1 VSSSAGASRPL
12 EGVRIVA
19 FTQFLL
25 GPAAVQYLADLG
37 ADVIKIEGPAGAWE
51 RTWSGADTYLNDVS
65 VFFLL
70 ANRNCRSVTLDLKS
84 AAGVQVAKKLI
95 ASADVVLENFR
106 PGVMER
112 FGLDYDSLHEQ
123 FPELI
128 YASAS
133 GYGATG
139 DSAKLP
145 GQDLLLQAMTG
156 LAAHTGSAPD
166 APIPAGAAVVD
177 QHGAALL
184 AMGVMGA
191 LLHRHRTG
199 EGQQVSVTMI
209 QAALDLQTEPITYH
223 LNGGAVAP
231 AQERVGSSFHPGPYG
246 LYPTTDGHVAI
257 SLSPVAQVLQSLGA
271 TAPELS
277 DPAIAFSRRDDIRR
291 TVAPLIA
298 ELSTAEAL
306 SRLRAG
312 GVWSARVNDYD
323 QALAE
328 PAVAHLDP
336 VMEVQDPRA
345 GDLRLLRHPVNYSA
359 ADTSLT
365 RNPPALGEHTDE
377 VLTELGADE
386 DAIAEWRRDG
396 AFGSTN

>member
-1 VSSSAGASRPL
+1 MSSPVDASRPL
-12 EGVRIVA
+12 QGIRIVA

-37 ADVIKIEGPAGAWE
+37 ADVIKVEGPTGAWE
-51 RTWSGADTYLNDVS
+51 RTWAGANTYVNNVS

-84 AAGVQVAKKLI
+84 AAGAEVAKTLI

-106 PGVMER
+106 PGVMQR
-112 FGLDYDSLHEQ
+112 FGLDYDSLREE

-133 GYGATG
+133 GYGPTG
-139 DSAKLP
+139 EFAKLP

-156 LAAHTGSAPD
+156 LAANTGSEREAPV
-166 APIPAGAAVVD
+166 PAGAAVVD
-177 QHGAALL
+177 QHGAALF

-199 EGQQVSVTMI
+199 RGQQVSVTMI
-209 QAALDLQTEPITYH
+209 QAALDLQTEPFTYH

-231 AQERVGSSFHPGPYG
+231 AKERVGSSFHPGPYG

-257 SLSPVAQVLQSLGA
+257 SLSPVAQVLESLGA
-271 TAPELS
+271 AAPELS
-277 DPAIAFSRRDDIRR
+277 DPEIAFARRDDIRR

-298 ELSTAEAL
+298 KLSTAEAL
-306 SRLRAG
+306 SILRAG

-323 QALAE
+323 EVLEE
-328 PAVAHLDP
+328 PAVAHLNP
-336 VMEVQDPRA
+336 VMEVEDPRA
-345 GDLRLLRHPVNYSA
+345 GGVRLLRHPVTYSE
-359 ADTSLT
+359 ADTSII

-377 VLTELGADE
+377 VLAELGADE
-386 DAIAEWRRDG
+386 DSIAGWRRNG
-396 AFGSTN
+396 AFG

>member
-1 VSSSAGASRPL
+1 VVSRPL

-37 ADVIKIEGPAGAWE
+37 ADVIKVEGPAGAWE

-70 ANRNCRSVTLDLKS
+70 ANRNCRSISLNLKS
-84 AAGVQVAKKLI
+84 AVGAEVARRLI

-106 PGVMER
+106 PGVMKR
-112 FGLDYDSLHEQ
+112 FGLDYDALHEE
-123 FPELI
+123 FPELV

-133 GYGATG
+133 GYGASG
-139 DSAKLP
+139 EFSKLP

-156 LAAHTGSAPD
+156 LAANTGSQVE

-191 LLHRHRTG
+191 LLHRQRTG
-199 EGQQVSVTMI
+199 QGQHVSVTMV
-209 QAALDLQTEPITYH
+209 QAALDLQTEPFTYH
-223 LNGGAVAP
+223 LNGGPVAP
-231 AQERVGSSFHPGPYG
+231 AEERVGSSFHPGPYG
-246 LYPTTDGHVAI
+246 LYSTTDGHVAI
-257 SLSPVAQVLQSLGA
+257 SLSPVAQVLESLDA
-271 TAPELS
+271 TAPDLC
-277 DPAIAFSRRDDIRR
+277 DPAVAFSRRDDIRR

-298 ELSTAEAL
+298 ELSTSEAL
-306 SRLRAG
+306 AKLRRG

-323 QALAE
+323 DVLEE
-328 PAVAHLDP
+328 PAVAQLDP
-336 VMEVQDPRA
+336 VMEVEDPRA
-345 GDLRLLRHPVNYSA
+345 GSLRLLRHPVAYSK
-359 ADTSLT
+359 ADTSMT
-365 RNPPALGEHTDE
+365 RSPPALGEHTDE
-377 VLTELGADE
+377 VLRELGVDE
-386 DAIAEWRRDG
+386 DSIAGWRRSG
-396 AFGSTN
+396 AFG

>member
-1 VSSSAGASRPL
+1 MSARTVVSRPL
-12 EGVRIVA
+12 DGVRIVA

-37 ADVIKIEGPAGAWE
+37 ADVIKVEGPSGAWE

-70 ANRNCRSVTLDLKS
+70 ANRNSRSVSLDLKS
-84 AAGVQVAKKLI
+84 AAGVEVARRLI

-112 FGLDYDSLHEQ
+112 FGLDYDALHDD

-133 GYGATG
+133 GYGTSG
-139 DSAKLP
+139 EFSKLP

-156 LAAHTGSAPD
+156 LAASTGSESE

-184 AMGVMGA
+184 AMGVMAA
-191 LLHRHRTG
+191 LLHRQRTG
-199 EGQQVSVTMI
+199 EGQQVSVTMVH
-209 QAALDLQTEPITYH
+209 AALDLQTEPLTYH
-223 LNGGAVAP
+223 MNGGAVALP
-231 AQERVGSSFHPGPYG
+231 KERVGSSFHPGPYG

-257 SLSPVAQVLQSLGA
+257 SLSPVAQVLDSLGA
-271 TAPELS
+271 AAPDLS
-277 DPAIAFSRRDDIRR
+277 DPAVAFSRRDDIRR

-298 ELSTAEAL
+298 ELSTADAL
-306 SRLRAG
+306 AKLRRG
-312 GVWSARVNDYD
+312 GVWSARVNDYGD
-323 QALAE
+323 VLEE
-328 PAVAHLDP
+328 PAVAQLDP
-336 VMEVQDPRA
+336 VMEVEDPRA
-345 GDLRLLRHPVNYSA
+345 GTLRLLRHPVAYSRT
-359 ADTSLT
+359 DTRMT
-365 RNPPALGEHTDE
+365 RNPPALGEHTEE
-377 VLTELGADE
+377 VLRELGAD
-386 DAIAEWRRDG
+386 DDSVAEWRRGG
-396 AFGSTN
+396 AFG

>member
-1 VSSSAGASRPL
+1 MSAPQEVSRPL
-12 EGVRIVA
+12 DGVRIVA

-37 ADVIKIEGPAGAWE
+37 ADVIKVEGPFGAWE
-51 RTWSGADTYLNDVS
+51 RTWSGANTYLNDVS

-84 AAGVQVAKKLI
+84 AAGVEVARKLI

-106 PGVMER
+106 PGVMKR
-112 FGLDYDSLHEQ
+112 FGLDYDVLHDQ

-133 GYGATG
+133 GYGPSG
-139 DSAKLP
+139 QFSKLP

-156 LAAHTGSAPD
+156 LAANTGSEAE

-191 LLHRHRTG
+191 LLHRQRTG
-199 EGQQVSVTMI
+199 QGQHVSVTMV
-209 QAALDLQTEPITYH
+209 QAALDLQTEPLTYH
-223 LNGGAVAP
+223 MNGGAVAP
-231 AQERVGSSFHPGPYG
+231 PKERVGSSFHPGPYG

-257 SLSPVAQVLQSLGA
+257 SLSPVAQVLESLGA
-271 TAPELS
+271 TASDLS
-277 DPAIAFSRRDDIRR
+277 DPAVAFSRRDDIRR
-291 TVAPLIA
+291 AVAPLIA
-298 ELSTAEAL
+298 GLSTSEAL
-306 SRLRAG
+306 ARLRRG
-312 GVWSARVNDYD
+312 GVWSARVNDYGD
-323 QALAE
+323 VLEE
-328 PAVAHLDP
+328 PAVAELDP
-336 VMEVQDPRA
+336 VMEVEDPRA
-345 GDLRLLRHPVNYSA
+345 GMLRLLRHPVAYSA
-359 ADTSLT
+359 ADTSMT

-377 VLTELGADE
+377 VLRELGVDE
-386 DAIAEWRRDG
+386 DSVAGWRRSG
-396 AFGSTN
+396 AFG

>member
-1 VSSSAGASRPL
+1 MSSGTGASRPL
-12 EGVRIVA
+12 DGVRIVA

-37 ADVIKIEGPAGAWE
+37 ADVIKVEGPSGAWE
-51 RTWSGADTYLNDVS
+51 RTWSGANTYLNDVS

-84 AAGVQVAKKLI
+84 AAGVEVARMLI
-95 ASADVVLENFR
+95 ASADVVMENFR

-112 FGLDYDSLHEQ
+112 FGLDYESLRDDS
-123 FPELI
+123 PELI

-139 DSAKLP
+139 EFAKLP

-156 LAAHTGSAPD
+156 LAANTGSESE

-191 LLHRHRTG
+191 LLHRQRTG
-199 EGQQVSVTMI
+199 QGQHVMVTMI
-209 QAALDLQTEPITYH
+209 QAALDLQTEPFTYH

-231 AQERVGSSFHPGPYG
+231 AEERVGSSFHPGPYG
-246 LYPTTDGHVAI
+246 LYPTSDGHVAI
-257 SLSPVAQVLQSLGA
+257 SLSPVAQVLESLGA
-271 TAPELS
+271 SAPELS
-277 DPAIAFSRRDDIRR
+277 DPEIAFSRRDDIRR
-291 TVAPLIA
+291 TLAPLIA
-298 ELSTAEAL
+298 ELSTEEAL
-306 SRLRAG
+306 AKLKAG
-312 GVWSARVNDYD
+312 GVWTARVNDYD
-323 QALAE
+323 QVLDE
-328 PAVAHLDP
+328 PAVAQLDP
-336 VMEVQDPRA
+336 VMEVEDPRA
-345 GDLRLLRHPVNYSA
+345 GGVRLLRHPVTYSR
-359 ADTSLT
+359 ADTSMT

-377 VLTELGADE
+377 VLAGLGADE
-386 DAIAEWRRDG
+386 DSIAGWRRSG
-396 AFGSTN
+396 AFG

>member
-1 VSSSAGASRPL
+1 MSSPTVVSRPL

-37 ADVIKIEGPAGAWE
+37 ADVIKVEGPSGAWE
-51 RTWSGADTYLNDVS
+51 RTWSGANTYLNDVS

-70 ANRNCRSVTLDLKS
+70 ANRNCRSVSLDLKS
-84 AAGVQVAKKLI
+84 AAGVEVARRLI

-106 PGVMER
+106 PGVLKR
-112 FGLDYDSLHEQ
+112 FGLDYDALHHE
-123 FPELI
+123 FPGLI

-133 GYGATG
+133 GYGASG
-139 DSAKLP
+139 EFSKLP

-156 LAAHTGSAPD
+156 LAANTGSEAE

-191 LLHRHRTG
+191 LLHRQHTG
-199 EGQQVSVTMI
+199 QGQHVSVTMV
-209 QAALDLQTEPITYH
+209 QAALDLQTEPFTYH

-231 AQERVGSSFHPGPYG
+231 AKERIGSSFHPGPYG

-257 SLSPVAQVLQSLGA
+257 SLSPVAQVLESLDA
-271 TAPELS
+271 TAPDLS
-277 DPAIAFSRRDDIRR
+277 DPAVAFSRRDDIRR

-298 ELSTAEAL
+298 ELSTSEAL
-306 SRLRAG
+306 AKLRRG

-323 QALAE
+323 DVLEE
-328 PAVAHLDP
+328 PAVAQLDP
-336 VMEVQDPRA
+336 VMEVEDPRA
-345 GDLRLLRHPVNYSA
+345 GSLRLLRHPVAYSE
-359 ADTSLT
+359 ADTSMT
-365 RNPPALGEHTDE
+365 RNPPTLGEHTEE
-377 VLTELGADE
+377 VLIELGADE
-386 DAIAEWRRDG
+386 HSIAGWRRSG
-396 AFGSTN
+396 AFG

>member
-1 VSSSAGASRPL
+1 MSSPAVVSRPL

-37 ADVIKIEGPAGAWE
+37 ADVIKVEGPSGAWE
-51 RTWSGADTYLNDVS
+51 RTWSGANTYLNDVS

-70 ANRNCRSVTLDLKS
+70 ANRNCRSLSLDLKS
-84 AAGVQVAKKLI
+84 AAGVEVARRLI

-106 PGVMER
+106 PGVMRR
-112 FGLDYDSLHEQ
+112 FGLDYDSLHGE
-123 FPELI
+123 FPQLV

-133 GYGATG
+133 GYGASG
-139 DSAKLP
+139 QFSRLP

-156 LAAHTGSAPD
+156 LAANTGSEAE

-191 LLHRHRTG
+191 LLHRQRTG
-199 EGQQVSVTMI
+199 QGQHVSVTMV
-209 QAALDLQTEPITYH
+209 QAALDLQTEPLTYY

-231 AQERVGSSFHPGPYG
+231 AKERVGSSFHPGPYG

-257 SLSPVAQVLQSLGA
+257 SLSPVQQVLESLDA
-271 TAPELS
+271 TAPDLS
-277 DPAIAFSRRDDIRR
+277 DPAVAFSRRDDIRR

-298 ELSTAEAL
+298 GLSTSEAL
-306 SRLRAG
+306 AKLRRG
-312 GVWSARVNDYD
+312 GVWSARVNDYGD
-323 QALAE
+323 VLDE
-328 PAVAHLDP
+328 PAVAQLDP
-336 VMEVQDPRA
+336 VMEVEDPRA
-345 GDLRLLRHPVNYSA
+345 GSLRLLRHPVAYSE
-359 ADTSLT
+359 ADTSMT
-365 RNPPALGEHTDE
+365 RTPPALGEHTDD
-377 VLTELGADE
+377 VLRELGADE
-386 DAIAEWRRDG
+386 DCIAGWRRRG
-396 AFGSTN
+396 AFG

>member
-1 VSSSAGASRPL
+1 MNASVVASRPL

-37 ADVIKIEGPAGAWE
+37 ADVIKVEGPSGAWE

-65 VFFLL
+65 VFFML
-70 ANRNCRSVTLDLKS
+70 ANRNCRSVALDLKS
-84 AAGVQVAKKLI
+84 AAGIEVAKELI

-106 PGVMER
+106 PGVMKR
-112 FGLDYDSLHEQ
+112 FGLDYDSLHEE

-139 DSAKLP
+139 EFAKLP

-156 LAAHTGSAPD
+156 LAANTGSAPE

-191 LLHRHRTG
+191 LLHRHQSG
-199 EGQQVSVTMI
+199 QGQQVSVTMI
-209 QAALDLQTEPITYH
+209 HAALDLQTEPFTYY

-231 AQERVGSSFHPGPYG
+231 AEERVGSSFHPGPYG
-246 LYPTTDGHVAI
+246 LYPTTDGHVAV
-257 SLSPVAQVLQSLGA
+257 SLSPVAQVMQSLGA
-271 TAPELS
+271 AAPDLS
-277 DPAIAFSRRDDIRR
+277 DPGIAFSRRDDIRR
-291 TVAPLIA
+291 AVAPLIA
-298 ELSTAEAL
+298 KLSTAEAL
-306 SRLRAG
+306 SQLRAG

-323 QALAE
+323 QVLDE
-328 PAVAHLDP
+328 PAVAQLDP
-336 VMEVQDPRA
+336 VMDFEDPRA
-345 GDLRLLRHPVNYSA
+345 GGVRLLRHPVAYSA
-359 ADTSLT
+359 ADTSMT
-365 RNPPALGEHTDE
+365 RTPPGLGEHTDE
-377 VLTELGADE
+377 VLTELGAAE
-386 DAIAEWRRDG
+386 DAIARWRRDG
-396 AFGSTN
+396 AFG